1 MVAETPQKAHQAGA
15 TLGMAEGGKPP
26 TKEGT
31 KITMIGM
38 RKTFTLGT
46 KGPTMN
52 TPRPTNENKT
62 VIMVQR
68 RTMLLIQKRG
78 ITTITQG

>member
-1 MVAETPQKAHQAGA
+1 MVAKTPQKAHQAG
-15 TLGMAEGGKPP
+15 TTPGMAEGGKPP
-26 TKEGT
+26 TKMGA
-31 KITMIGM
+31 KITTMGT

-68 RTMLLIQKRG
+68 RTMLSIQKRG
-78 ITTITQG
+78 ATTITEG

>member
-1 MVAETPQKAHQAGA
+1 MTTATPKIHDGARPGVGMVAETPQKAHQAGV
-15 TLGMAEGGKPP
+15 TPGMAEGGKPP

-31 KITMIGM
+31 KITKMGM

-52 TPRPTNENKT
+52 TPRPTNKNKT
-62 VIMVQR
+62 VIMV
-68 RTMLLIQKRG
+68 
-78 ITTITQG
+78 

>member
-15 TLGMAEGGKPP
+15 TPEMVEGGKTP

-31 KITMIGM
+31 KITMMGT

-52 TPRPTNENKT
+52 TPRPTNKNKT

-68 RTMLLIQKRG
+68 RTMLSTQKRG
-78 ITTITQG
+78 VTTITQG